1 MSTIHLPS
9 ETTRPAQDW
18 LQIVKEKVE
27 SLSYGEVHIT
37 IHDRRVTQIE
47 HREKVRFKLSKQ
59 NEKGS

>member
-1 MSTIHLPS
+1 MSTIHLTS
-9 ETTRPAQDW
+9 ETAKPAQDW
-18 LQIVKEKVE
+18 LQIVE

-37 IHDRRVTQIE
+37 VHDRHVTQIE